1 MGGFI
6 MKRILT
12 VDDEKHMLD
21 LVEIYLR
28 NEGYSVE
35 QASSGVDAIK
45 LIKDQQFD
53 AIILDVMMPDMDGW
67 EVCTFIRKKDAYTP
81 ILMLTAKS
89 NVEFRVKGLELGAD
103 DYLIKP
109 FAPEELVARVKS
121 LMRRKEHAPMSQ
133 NVITIGDLV
142 INKKLYQVKVAG
154 TVVEL
159 TAKEF
164 DILYLLA
171 KKTDRVFTRENIIDH
186 IWSIYD
192 YQEPRTVDSH
202 IKNIRIKLHKG
213 GLVFDPIK
221 TVWGIGYKFNEM
233 SWIK

>member
-1 MGGFI
+1 M
-6 MKRILT
+6 MKNILT

-21 LVEIYLR
+21 LVQIYLR
-28 NEGYSVE
+28 NEGYRVE
-35 QASSGVDAIK
+35 QASSGVEAIE
-45 LIKDQQFD
+45 LIKDQHFD

-67 EVCTFIRKKDAYTP
+67 EVCTFIRKKDTHTA

-121 LMRRKEHAPMSQ
+121 LLRRKEHAPSLMSQ

-142 INKKLYQVKVAG
+142 INKNLYQVKVAG

-171 KKTDRVFTRENIIDH
+171 KKTDRVFTRENIIDQ
-186 IWSIYD
+186 IWSVHD

-213 GLVFDPIK
+213 GLIIDPIK
-221 TVWGIGYKFNEM
+221 TVWGIGYKFNKM
-233 SWIK
+233 SGIK